1 MARDRFGYGTEGNS
15 TMGKLLSGQQ
25 VPFSEKLIR
34 KSLGEDETNYMRI
47 TEKIGEENVKK
58 LTHLYI
64 IFPNDSSII
73 VFCFL
78 SRLDQQFLPGSCLLA
93 LVCHTYWW
101 CTHRHLVQLHLHQ
114 NSF

>member
-25 VPFSEKLIR
+25 VPFSEKLMR

-58 LTHLYI
+58 LTERFVKEHVSKNPNLTLADLNEFMLYELHG
-64 IFPNDSSII
+64 NDSWELI
-73 VFCFL
+73 
-78 SRLDQQFLPGSCLLA
+78 PGDK
-93 LVCHTYWW
+93 
-101 CTHRHLVQLHLHQ
+101 
-114 NSF
+114 